1 MLIIVEIA
9 LTIWAWRRGWKAW
22 ALLPL
27 GIALLIG
34 FLIGFIMGAA
44 VLEEGWLL
52 LLVIDVAAIGALIF
66 MIVKTR
72 RKANPL

>member
-9 LTIWAWRRGWKAW
+9 LTIWAWWRGWKAW

-66 MIVKTR
+66 MIVKPR

>member
-9 LTIWAWRRGWKAW
+9 LTIWAWLRGWKAW

-66 MIVKTR
+66 MIVKPR